1 MATLAGGAIN
11 VLLNWILIPRAGGVG
26 AAWATLISYGMV
38 AYVSGLFVARMR
50 PTTVQMTRALLA
62 PLRPRAAAREI
73 REIL

>member
-1 MATLAGGAIN
+1 MHVIVRLVSA
-11 VLLNWILIPRAGGVG
+11 
-26 AAWATLISYGMV
+26 MV
-38 AYVSGLFVARMR
+38 IGWGLFVARMR